1 MALGQVPIP
10 AGVPSAADSGSFN
23 RYRTQQPNNP
33 EDLWQPI
40 YDRVNY
46 PAAGIFE
53 LSFFAI
59 PLGQQATLI
68 RAGAAAA
75 VAKTRR
81 DTNLEQAGIIPDKQF
96 LVQGISM
103 TLIPLQQAVA
113 AAGTGS
119 IVDDQAR
126 LIFGGFME
134 IYLGDKPYLGLGLDL
149 LPGTGIL
156 RGAVATTT
164 ATPFTI
170 ASGGGAGSGS
180 AADAYWLKIPLTIDP
195 MQSFRV
201 RMQWDGVVA
210 LSQTFDIKLTLH
222 GTMRRPG

>member
-1 MALGQVPIP
+1 MALGQITTP
-10 AGVPSAADSGSFN
+10 ASVPSAGTSGAFN
-23 RYRTQQPNNP
+23 LYRTQQPGNP

-59 PLGQQATLI
+59 PLGQSATLI
-68 RAGAAAA
+68 TAGAAAA
-75 VAKTRR
+75 KAKTRR
-81 DTNLEQAGIIPDKQF
+81 DTNLEQSGIIPDKQF

-113 AAGTGS
+113 TAGTGS
-119 IVDDQAR
+119 ILDDQAK

-134 IYLGDKPYLGLGLDL
+134 IYLGDKPYEVLGLDL

-164 ATPFTI
+164 ATPFVM
-170 ASGGGAGSGS
+170 ASGGGSGSGS

-195 MQSFRV
+195 MQNFRV
-201 RMQWDGVVA
+201 RMQWDGVVSLA
-210 LSQTFDIKLTLH
+210 QTFDIKLTLH